1 VPPSAQILQLPAIAY
16 FAIGGFALF
25 FGLFFVVFL
34 RDVPELLYLC
44 GPVTIIPGTIAIVLG
59 VRQWHREQA
68 VIEFANWAKSQRR
81 IKMDVM
87 AQRIGKTRFET
98 EKLLGEALDDG
109 LLKGVIDRSLDEFVV
124 QERAAGQEHFVGA
137 CPNCGGNVD
146 TWYFPEERVICPY
159 CERAVTVVASA

>member
-1 VPPSAQILQLPAIAY
+1 T
-16 FAIGGFALF
+16 
-25 FGLFFVVFL
+25 FL

-44 GPVTIIPGTIAIVLG
+44 GPVTIIPGTVAIVLG
-59 VRQWHREQA
+59 VMQWRREQT

-109 LLKGVIDRSLDEFVV
+109 LGNRENVEAAAAPPLNSTWKLGRNSLEVPLWHGVCSRRGS
-124 QERAAGQEHFVGA
+124 
-137 CPNCGGNVD
+137 
-146 TWYFPEERVICPY
+146 
-159 CERAVTVVASA
+159 

>member
-1 VPPSAQILQLPAIAY
+1 MRFDAITY
-16 FAIGGFALF
+16 FAVGGFAMF
-25 FGLFFVVFL
+25 FGLFFLVFL

-59 VRQWHREQA
+59 VRQWRRELA
-68 VIEFANWAKSQRR
+68 VIKFANWAKSQRR

-109 LLKGVIDRSLDEFVV
+109 LVKGVIDRSSDEFVV
-124 QERAAGQEHFVGA
+124 QETAAQEHFVGA

-146 TWYFPEERVICPY
+146 TWFFPEERVTCPY
-159 CERAVTVVASA
+159 CERAIAVPAT

>member
-1 VPPSAQILQLPAIAY
+1 MRLPAIAY

-25 FGLFFVVFL
+25 FGLLFVVLL
-34 RDVPELLYLC
+34 RVFQELLYLC

-98 EKLLGEALDDG
+98 EKLLSEALDDG
-109 LLKGVIDRSLDEFVV
+109 LVKGVIDRSSDEFVV

-146 TWYFPEERVICPY
+146 TWYFPAERAICPY
-159 CERAVTVVASA
+159 SKRALTPVASAWT